1 MKTKIIP
8 IFISTIFLLIFF
20 IFYKGLKNS
29 NIYTPNTNIKKNIPS
44 FNAKI
49 FNSNKEINSKEIFK
63 KDKFY
68 LMNIWA
74 SWCAPCRDEHP
85 FLINLSKQN
94 NLEIIGLNYKD
105 DIEKAKFF
113 LKKFDSPYNLVF
125 SDVDGTIAIDWGAY
139 GVPETFLIYNEKIIK
154 KIVGPLNESL
164 LLEIKNLIQLSI

>member
-8 IFISTIFLLIFF
+8 IFIFIIFLLIFF

-164 LLEIKNLIQLSI
+164 LLEIKNLIQ

>member
-8 IFISTIFLLIFF
+8 IFIFITFLLIFF

-29 NIYTPNTNIKKNIPS
+29 NIYTPNTNIEKNIPS

-164 LLEIKNLIQLSI
+164 LLEIKNLIQ

>member
-8 IFISTIFLLIFF
+8 IFIFIIFLLIFF

-29 NIYTPNTNIKKNIPS
+29 NIYTPNTNIEKNIPS

-164 LLEIKNLIQLSI
+164 LLEIKNLIQ

>member
-8 IFISTIFLLIFF
+8 IFIFIIFLLIFF

-29 NIYTPNTNIKKNIPS
+29 NIYTPNTNIEKNIPS

-105 DIEKAKFF
+105 DTEKAKFF

-139 GVPETFLIYNEKIIK
+139 GVPETFLIYNKKIIK

-164 LLEIKNLIQLSI
+164 LLEIKNLIQ

>member
-8 IFISTIFLLIFF
+8 IFIFITFLLIFF

-29 NIYTPNTNIKKNIPS
+29 NIYTPNTNIEKNIPS

-105 DIEKAKFF
+105 DTEKAKFF

-164 LLEIKNLIQLSI
+164 LLEIKNLIQ